1 MNSTGIV
8 VDKILN
14 IANQYYTQD
23 KSKFILVKESGY
35 DQVYDQI
42 TVDVIS
48 KELKNQPERIEEWL
62 TFSED
67 QRTSEGCYFKVE
79 NGKNIVAQFS
89 TKNGYEVTEN
99 EYPDIATACLC
110 LLNLKLSIA
119 GS

>member
-48 KELKNQPERIEEWL
+48 KEL
-62 TFSED
+62 
-67 QRTSEGCYFKVE
+67 
-79 NGKNIVAQFS
+79 
-89 TKNGYEVTEN
+89 
-99 EYPDIATACLC
+99 
-110 LLNLKLSIA
+110 
-119 GS
+119 